1 MSLDNIR
8 VVMINTSHPGNI
20 GAAARVMKNMGLSR
34 LYLVNPKQFPNYEA
48 TAMASGAD
56 DLLTKATVCSSFEEA
71 LTGCHLVLGTTA
83 RERKLQHDFIDGRE
97 AGALSIKEAEEREV
111 ALVFGRERT
120 GLTNEEVGLCH
131 KLINIPTN
139 PDYQSLNVA
148 SAVQIV
154 TYEVMMS
161 LYAQNESTMHENG
174 QENKQEVSQQESIEY
189 ASSDNMERFYQHL
202 QETLVDIDFLR
213 LKQSPQ
219 LMPKLRNIYNRIR
232 LKQEELNILRGILN
246 KTQQL
251 KSGLKPEQDI
261 IKNKNAD

>member
-1 MSLDNIR
+1 MALENIR

-56 DLLTKATVCSSFEEA
+56 DLLSRAVVCASFEEA
-71 LTGCHLVLGTTA
+71 LQGCSLVLGSTA

-97 AGALSIKEAEEREV
+97 AGVLSAQESQEHEV

-120 GLTNEEVGLCH
+120 GLTNEETGLCH

-139 PDYQSLNVA
+139 SDYQSLNVA
-148 SAVQIV
+148 SAVQII

-161 LYAQNESTMHENG
+161 MHSLADNTHKIES
-174 QENKQEVSQQESIEY
+174 VEY
-189 ASSDNMERFYQHL
+189 ASSENMERFYQHL
-202 QETLVDIDFLR
+202 EETLVDIDFLR
-213 LKQSPQ
+213 IQQSPQ
-219 LMPKLRNIYNRIR
+219 LMPKLRSIYNRIR

-246 KTQQL
+246 KTQQNE
-251 KSGLKPEQDI
+251 KKIATIKP
-261 IKNKNAD
+261 K

>member
-8 VVMINTSHPGNI
+8 VVMISTSHPGNI
-20 GAAARVMKNMGLSR
+20 GAAARVMKNMGLTR

-56 DLLTKATVCSSFEEA
+56 DLLAQATVCSSFAEA

-83 RERKLQHDFIDGRE
+83 RERKLQHEFIDARE
-97 AGALSIKEAEEREV
+97 AGVLSINESAEREV

-120 GLTNEEVGLCH
+120 GLTNEETGLCH

-161 LYAQNESTMHENG
+161 LHYLNEES
-174 QENKQEVSQQESIEY
+174 KQESSHGDDKAESIDY
-189 ASSDNMERFYQHL
+189 ASSENMERFYQHL

-219 LMPKLRNIYNRIR
+219 LMPKLRSIYNRVR

-246 KTQQL
+246 KTQHL
-251 KSGLKPEQDI
+251 KSAEKSSETTDI
-261 IKNKNAD
+261 D

>member
-56 DLLTKATVCSSFEEA
+56 DLLTKAMVCSSFEEA
-71 LTGCHLVLGTTA
+71 LSGCHLVLGTTA

-97 AGALSIKEAEEREV
+97 AGALAIKESEKCEV

-161 LYAQNESTMHENG
+161 LHYLNDSNYLKSDLKSDQISV
-174 QENKQEVSQQESIEY
+174 QETAEPIEY
-189 ASSDNMERFYQHL
+189 ASSENMERFYQHL
-202 QETLVDIDFLR
+202 QETLIDIDFLR

-219 LMPKLRNIYNRIR
+219 LMPKLRNIYNRVR
-232 LKQEELNILRGILN
+232 LQQEEVNILRGILN
-246 KTQQL
+246 KTQTSKL
-251 KSGLKPEQDI
+251 KT
-261 IKNKNAD
+261 

>member
-56 DLLTKATVCSSFEEA
+56 DLLSRAVVCSSFAEA
-71 LTGCHLVLGTTA
+71 LSGCHLVLGSTA

-97 AGALSIKEAEEREV
+97 AGLLAAKESKQGEV

-120 GLTNEEVGLCH
+120 GLTNEETGLCH
-131 KLINIPTN
+131 KLINIPAN
-139 PDYQSLNVA
+139 PDYASLNVA
-148 SAVQIV
+148 SAVQIIS
-154 TYEVMMS
+154 YEVMMS
-161 LYAQNESTMHENG
+161 LSCL
-174 QENKQEVSQQESIEY
+174 QENSLQEEKAQSETIDY

-202 QETLVDIDFLR
+202 QETLVDIDFLQ

-219 LMPKLRNIYNRIR
+219 LMPKLRSIYNRIR
-232 LKQEELNILRGILN
+232 LKQEELNILRGILS
-246 KTQQL
+246 KTQN
-251 KSGLKPEQDI
+251 
-261 IKNKNAD
+261 IKK

>member
-161 LYAQNESTMHENG
+161 LYAQNESTT
-174 QENKQEVSQQESIEY
+174 QENKQEVSQEESIEY

-251 KSGLKPEQDI
+251 KSGLKQELSI
-261 IKNKNAD
+261 KKNKNAD

>member
-1 MSLDNIR
+1 VSLDNIR

-56 DLLTKATVCSSFEEA
+56 DLLNRAVVCSSFAQA
-71 LTGCHLVLGTTA
+71 LSGCHLVLGSTA
-83 RERKLQHDFIDGRE
+83 RERKLQHDFIDGRK
-97 AGALSIKEAEEREV
+97 AGLLAAKESEQREV

-120 GLTNEEVGLCH
+120 GLTNEETGLCH

-139 PDYQSLNVA
+139 PDYASLNVA

-154 TYEVMMS
+154 SYEVMMALSFLQEDS
-161 LYAQNESTMHENG
+161 LQEEKAQYKT
-174 QENKQEVSQQESIEY
+174 IDY

-202 QETLVDIDFLR
+202 QDTLVDIDFLQ

-219 LMPKLRNIYNRIR
+219 LMPKLRSIYNRIR
-232 LKQEELNILRGILN
+232 LKQDELNILRGILS
-246 KTQQL
+246 KTQNL
-251 KSGLKPEQDI
+251 KK
-261 IKNKNAD
+261 

>member
-71 LTGCHLVLGTTA
+71 LAGCHLVLGTTA

-97 AGALSIKEAEEREV
+97 AGALSIKEAQEREV

-161 LYAQNESTMHENG
+161 LYAQNDSTTKEN
-174 QENKQEVSQQESIEY
+174 NQEVSQEESIEY

-213 LKQSPQ
+213 LQQSPQ

-232 LKQEELNILRGILN
+232 IKQEELNILRGILN

-251 KSGLKPEQDI
+251 KPELHI
-261 IKNKNAD
+261 KKNKKTD

>member
-1 MSLDNIR
+1 MNVDSIR

-20 GAAARVMKNMGLSR
+20 GAAARVMKNMGLMR
-34 LYLVNPKQFPNYEA
+34 LYLVEPKHFPNYEA

-56 DLLTKATVCSSFEEA
+56 DLLLKAKVCSSLEEA
-71 LTGCHLVLGTTA
+71 LEGCHLVLGTTA
-83 RERKLQHDFIDGRE
+83 RERKLQHEFIDARE
-97 AGALSIKEAEEREV
+97 AGVLAMKEASTQEV

-154 TYEVMMS
+154 TYEIMM
-161 LYAQNESTMHENG
+161 AMG
-174 QENKQEVSQQESIEY
+174 GFKKQAEKDSDNSIDY

-202 QETLVDIDFLR
+202 QETLVEIDFLH
-213 LKQSPQ
+213 LEQSPQ
-219 LMPKLRNIYNRIR
+219 LMPKLRNIYNRAR
-232 LKQEELNILRGILN
+232 LKQEEVNILRGILN
-246 KTQQL
+246 KTQKQ
-251 KSGLKPEQDI
+251 GV
-261 IKNKNAD
+261 

>member
-1 MSLDNIR
+1 MSLNNIR

-20 GAAARVMKNMGLSR
+20 GAAARVMKNMGLTR

-56 DLLTKATVCSSFEEA
+56 DLLSRATLCSSFEAA
-71 LTGCHLVLGTTA
+71 LEGCHLVLGTTA
-83 RERKLQHDFIDGRE
+83 RERKIQHDFIDARE
-97 AGALSIKEAEEREV
+97 AGILSVCESDKQEV

-120 GLTNEEVGLCH
+120 GLTNEEIGLCH

-139 PDYQSLNVA
+139 PDYSSLNVA

-161 LYAQNESTMHENG
+161 LRAEKRPDVQLITNQHES
-174 QENKQEVSQQESIEY
+174 ESEEAIEY

-202 QETLVDIDFLR
+202 QQTLIDIDFLR

-219 LMPKLRNIYNRIR
+219 LMPKLRHIYNRIR

-246 KTQQL
+246 KTQKL
-251 KSGLKPEQDI
+251 KK
-261 IKNKNAD
+261 

>member
-1 MSLDNIR
+1 MALENIR

-56 DLLTKATVCSSFEEA
+56 DLLSKAVLCASFEEA
-71 LTGCHLVLGTTA
+71 LQGCSLVLGSTA

-97 AGALSIKEAEEREV
+97 AGLLSAQESQEHEV

-120 GLTNEEVGLCH
+120 GLTNEETGLCH

-161 LYAQNESTMHENG
+161 MHSLSEKT
-174 QENKQEVSQQESIEY
+174 QSEKTQKKESIEY
-189 ASSDNMERFYQHL
+189 ASSENMERFYQHL
-202 QETLVDIDFLR
+202 QETLIDIHFLR
-213 LKQSPQ
+213 VQQSPQ
-219 LMPKLRNIYNRIR
+219 LMPKLRSIYNRIR
-232 LKQEELNILRGILN
+232 LKEEELNILRGILN
-246 KTQQL
+246 KTQQNE
-251 KSGLKPEQDI
+251 KKI
-261 IKNKNAD
+261 ATIK

>member
-56 DLLTKATVCSSFEEA
+56 DLLSKAIVCSSFEEA
-71 LTGCHLVLGTTA
+71 LAGCQLVLGTTA
-83 RERKLQHDFIDGRE
+83 RERKLQHDFINGRE
-97 AGALSIKEAEEREV
+97 AGAITIKEAGEREV

-120 GLTNEEVGLCH
+120 GMTNEEVGLCH

-139 PDYQSLNVA
+139 PDYPSLNVA

-161 LYAQNESTMHENG
+161 LHLSD
-174 QENKQEVSQQESIEY
+174 ENKKIDHEEQIEY

-202 QETLVDIDFLR
+202 QETLVDIDFLQ
-213 LKQSPQ
+213 LQQSPQ

-232 LKQEELNILRGILN
+232 LKQEELNILRGILS

-251 KSGLKPEQDI
+251 KSCLNPGLK
-261 IKNKNAD
+261 NKKID